1 MSKNGNDPRLKRDPK
16 LKKNKR
22 KKPCPMF
29 SDEQIAR
36 GFICVDGKISID
48 KKKAAEYRLKKQGGT
63 RTLMKRGQFKK

>member
-1 MSKNGNDPRLKRDPK
+1 MPKNGNDPRLKTNPK
-16 LKKNKR
+16 KKKP

-36 GFICVDGKISID
+36 GFICVDGEISID

-63 RTLMKRGQFKK
+63 KKLIRRGQFKK